1 MKTLDVYYCGWGEQW
16 PLGTLAHSEG
26 TVLFEYSLEALT
38 QRLELSPR
46 NLRLRREAY
55 TGFASH
61 QHRLPGLIAD
71 ALPDGWGML
80 VMDRLF
86 RREGRNVGTV
96 SPLERLAFI
105 GKRAIGALT
114 FEPASRDN
122 LAAEDVRLLTLAKEV
137 REVLGNGD
145 VATLRQLALLGGSPH
160 GARPKALVQ
169 YDAASGAMST
179 DPAAAGTPWL
189 VKFQSEREHKEVCA
203 IEHAYAEL
211 GRRCGLP
218 VPATRHFDLDR
229 TLAAFAI
236 ERFDREAGL
245 RVPVLTLA
253 GLLDADFRIP
263 QVDYLTFL
271 RATSLVTGDQR
282 EVLAAFARCAF
293 NVLFH
298 NRDDHSKN
306 FSYRLGRDRR
316 YRLAPVYDV
325 TFCEGPGGEHQMDV
339 LGEAKTPARSHLL
352 ELATRADLDRTVAA
366 TALDQMLAQVPE
378 LPRLLATGVRAT
390 TRKRIM
396 SHVEANAMRLLRP
409 GTTSRH
415 R

>member
-1 MKTLDVYYCGWGEQW
+1 MKTIDVQYSGWGERW
-16 PLGTLAHSEG
+16 SLGTLADSG
-26 TVLFEYSLEALT
+26 RTVLFEYSPEALK
-38 QRLELSPR
+38 RGLELSPR

-55 TGFASH
+55 GGFAAG

-71 ALPDGWGML
+71 ALPDGWGL
-80 VMDRLF
+80 LLMDKLF
-86 RREGRNVGTV
+86 RRSGRNPSTV
-96 SPLERLAFI
+96 SPLDRLAFI
-105 GKRAIGALT
+105 GERAIGALA
-114 FEPASRDN
+114 FEPALRES
-122 LAAEDVRLLTLAKEV
+122 LAVADVRLLTLAQEV
-137 REVLGNGD
+137 REVLSDGETA
-145 VATLRQLALLGGSPH
+145 VLRQLALLGGSPH

-169 YDAASGAMST
+169 YDAAGGAMST
-179 DPAAAGTPWL
+179 DPAAVGTPWL
-189 VKFQSEREHKEVCA
+189 IKFQAEREHKEVCA

-211 GRRCGLP
+211 ARRCGLP
-218 VPATRHFDLDR
+218 VSATRYFDLDH
-229 TLAAFAI
+229 TLAAFGI

-245 RVPVLTLA
+245 RVPLLTLA

-339 LGEAKTPARSHLL
+339 LGEAKAPARSHLL
-352 ELATRADLDRTVAA
+352 ELASRADLDRTGAA
-366 TALDQMLAQVPE
+366 TVLDQMLAQVPE

-396 SHVEANAMRLLRP
+396 SHVQANAMRLR
-409 GTTSRH
+409 
-415 R
+415 